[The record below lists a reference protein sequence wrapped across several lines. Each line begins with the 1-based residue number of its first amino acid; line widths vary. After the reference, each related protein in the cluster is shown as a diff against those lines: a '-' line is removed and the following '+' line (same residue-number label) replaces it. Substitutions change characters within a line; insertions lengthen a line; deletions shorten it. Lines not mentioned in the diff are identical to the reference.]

1 MSYLLHAYQLD
12 GEGNGIAI
20 DEKDIPSLLD
30 SNNLLWVHLEAD
42 APETRMFLQ
51 HQIPEIDQFSIDAML
66 AEETRPRISEAKQ
79 GCLIIL
85 RGVNL
90 NENAD
95 PEDMVSIRIWV
106 DKENI
111 ITVRRR
117 RLKAITDIINDL
129 EGGNGPKST
138 GDFICAL
145 VKRLFERMAPVLHDL
160 DEKTD
165 DIEESIIQ
173 APEIKDRLAITQIR
187 KQAIILR
194 RYIAPQ
200 KEVISYLRSST
211 LAWLNDNQKRE
222 LQESYDRV
230 TRYVEDLDA
239 LRERAQIIKDEI
251 ATSIADKMN
260 HNIYTLSVIAAI
272 FLPLGFLTGL
282 FGINLGGIPGSNY
295 AAAFTIFS
303 LILIVIV
310 IVQVII
316 FRKLKWF

>member
-1 MSYLLHAYQLD
+1 MSYLLHAYHLD
-12 GEGNGIAI
+12 GNGYGTAVNRS
-20 DEKDIPSLLD
+20 DIPSLLA

-42 APETRMFLQ
+42 APETRTFLEN
-51 HQIPEIDQFSIDAML
+51 QIAGIDQFSIDAML
-66 AEETRPRISEAKQ
+66 AEETRPRISETKH

-111 ITVRRR
+111 ITARKRP
-117 RLKAITDIINDL
+117 LKAISDIRDDI
-129 EGGNGPKST
+129 EHSNGPKNT

-145 VKRLFERMAPVLHDL
+145 VMRLFGRMAPVLNDL
-160 DEKTD
+160 EEKIDE
-165 DIEESIIQ
+165 IEENILQ
-173 APEIKDRLAITQIR
+173 ASEAKDRLAITQIR
-187 KQAIILR
+187 KQAIIFR

-211 LAWLNDNQKRE
+211 VPWLNDNHRRR

-251 ATSIADKMN
+251 AASIADKMN
-260 HNIYTLSVIAAI
+260 QNIYTLSVIAAI

-282 FGINLGGIPGSNY
+282 FGVNLGGIPGANF

-303 LILIVIV
+303 LILVIIVLA
-310 IVQVII
+310 QVII
-316 FRKLKWF
+316 FKRLKWF